1 LSAGARRPG
10 ARAPLSDDEFAR
22 LIGALGPFE
31 AAPEVAVGVSG
42 GADSLCLA
50 RLAHRW
56 ARGRGGR
63 AVGLVV
69 DHRLRPGSAAEAEQA
84 CAWLR
89 EAGIEA
95 HLLAWRGGKPATGV
109 QEAAR
114 EARFRLLLGWC
125 REAGVL
131 HLLLAHQADDQVETH
146 LMRAAAGSG
155 PDGLAAMAAVVERRG
170 VRLLRPLLTVPRA
183 RLRETLASEGRAWI
197 DDPSNRDPA
206 FTRARVRAALAADGC
221 PPAVAARVHALGVAR
236 AAAEARVATL
246 LARAVRLFPTG
257 HAVIDAQA
265 LLGAPADD
273 ARRALARV
281 LCCIGGAARPPRTA
295 RTSRLLE
302 AIRTGTLKGGR
313 TLGGCRILARRDGLL
328 LVCREPAA
336 IVPASA
342 IVPGRTVAWDSR
354 FAVAVPEPPSAP
366 GPLSVRRLD
375 GEAWRTL
382 AEAAPAL
389 AAGLARAGA
398 GAPPAA
404 AVRAG
409 LPALWNLDG
418 PCALPHLDRWPAPAS
433 TGVPALFA
441 RFRPRTPLTTAP
453 FLVTE
458 ARIAGLRGEKS
469 ATLVLPR
476 GGLSGCEEPKT

>member
-1 LSAGARRPG
+1 
-10 ARAPLSDDEFAR
+10 
-22 LIGALGPFE
+22 LIGTLGPFE
-31 AAPEVAVGVSG
+31 AEPKVAVAVSG

-69 DHRLRPGSAAEAEQA
+69 DHRLRAGSAAEAEQA

-89 EAGIEA
+89 ESGMEA
-95 HLLAWRGGKPATGV
+95 HLLAWTGDKPATGV
-109 QEAAR
+109 QAAAR
-114 EARFRLLLGWC
+114 EARFRLLLEWC
-125 REAGVL
+125 RGAGVL
-131 HLLLAHQADDQVETH
+131 HLLLAHHEDDQVETY
-146 LMRAAAGSG
+146 LMRAEAGSG

-183 RLRETLASEGRAWI
+183 RLRETLLSEGRGWI

-206 FTRARVRAALAADGC
+206 FMRVRVRAALAADGRA
-221 PPAVAARVHALGVAR
+221 PELAARVRAFGVAR
-236 AAAEARVATL
+236 AAAEAQVATL

-257 HAVIDAQA
+257 HAVVDARA
-265 LLGAPADD
+265 LCGAEADD

-281 LCCIGGAARPPRTA
+281 LCCIGGAVHPPRTA

-302 AIRTGTLKGGR
+302 AIRTGALEGGR
-313 TLGGCRILARRDGLL
+313 TLGGCRIVPRTQGLL

-336 IVPASA
+336 IAPASA
-342 IVPGRTVAWDSR
+342 IAPGRTVAWDGR
-354 FAVAVPEPPSAP
+354 FLVAVPESPSVR

-375 GEAWRTL
+375 GGAWRTL
-382 AEAAPAL
+382 AETAPAL
-389 AAGLARAGA
+389 AAGLVRAGA

-409 LPALWNLDG
+409 LPVLWNLDG
-418 PCALPHLDRWPAPAS
+418 PCALPHLDRWPVPPS
-433 TGVPALFA
+433 TGVAALFA
-441 RFRPRTPLTTAP
+441 RFRPRTPLARAS
-453 FLVTE
+453 FLVSE
-458 ARIAGLRGEKS
+458 ARIAAPCGEKS

-476 GGLSGCEEPKT
+476 AGVSGCEEPKT